1 MKRRA
6 SKLQSQQRLNLTMTS
21 PSNSDWRTVSPDWTE
36 GECCQLKELAPHHTA
51 LELAGI
57 LNRSRAAIYR
67 KAFWLGIGLKKQPR
81 KSPPKATP
89 EGRAAGGKKSAALN
103 AITRKETR
111 LTKQMVDDYAAAKT
125 AQAQIEVRQA
135 YLNDM
140 RHLQRRREILEQ
152 E

>member
-1 MKRRA
+1 MI
-6 SKLQSQQRLNLTMTS
+6 SL
-21 PSNSDWRTVSPDWTE
+21 SNSGWRTVSPDWTE

-51 LELAGI
+51 LELVGI

-67 KAFWLGIGLKKQPR
+67 KAFWLGIGLKKPPR

-89 EGRAAGGKKSAALN
+89 EDSAAGGKKSAALS

-140 RHLQRRREILEQ
+140 RHLQRRREILEN